1 MADDENQIISRYRSR
16 PDGGHIRAGGS
27 TTYDYSGTEDQ
38 VKRQDALAALSDEKF
53 GALYSG
59 DIPKSVQAGNRVRG
73 LVGMLKINA
82 PGTTER
88 APYQVANPLV
98 RVAHEGSDFSIAN
111 DPGDYESELL
121 RRT

>member
-1 MADDENQIISRYRSR
+1 MADDESQIISRYRSR
-16 PDGGHIRAGGS
+16 PDGGSLRASGS
-27 TTYDYSGTEDQ
+27 TTYDYSGTEEQ

-98 RVAHEGSDFSIAN
+98 KVAREDSDFGISH
-111 DPGDYESELL
+111 DPGEHESELL